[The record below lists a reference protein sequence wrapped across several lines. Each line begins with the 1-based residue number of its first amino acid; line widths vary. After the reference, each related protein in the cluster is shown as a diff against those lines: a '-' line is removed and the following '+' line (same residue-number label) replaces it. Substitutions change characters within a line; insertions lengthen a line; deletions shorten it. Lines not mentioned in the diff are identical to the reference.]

1 MSQKS
6 ICLVTEPDSATPHS
20 NIFLGSLTVLC
31 LIICYAVLNIITQL
45 FSIDENGRL
54 NVWEC
59 DTELNGL
66 KPYEEPDRGDN
77 QVEISDEE
85 MDPEGVTDKEK
96 PSGT

>member
-1 MSQKS
+1 MLWLKAHNHQLLRA
-6 ICLVTEPDSATPHS
+6 CL
-20 NIFLGSLTVLC
+20 LGS
-31 LIICYAVLNIITQL
+31 IYIYVLNIITQL

-77 QVEISDEE
+77 QVELSDEE
-85 MDPEGVTDKEK
+85 MDPEGVKDKEK